1 MSTIRSSRFIT
12 MTWFASALML
22 GACDSDSATAP
33 GNSNPIPAPY
43 PAPEGQPESPVKP
56 RPGDP
61 RYAEGTAYQVTSVD
75 GRPLPAIVDIARITL
90 DDGRV
95 IDILTRLDSGIVHLG
110 DRYEVTLHLAGIERE
125 EIDGRIVHRDI
136 GRTREYDRGEA
147 IWNFLDATARLES
160 AYIGGLT
167 HAFLSLDNGT
177 DNDADNGAHGGPHI
191 RFRFAG
197 TDHRVNLG
205 LTLPPHL
212 RP

>member
-1 MSTIRSSRFIT
+1 
-12 MTWFASALML
+12 ML

-33 GNSNPIPAPY
+33 GNSNLIPAPY
-43 PAPEGQPESPVKP
+43 PAPEGQPGSSVKP

-75 GRPLPAIVDIARITL
+75 GRVLPAIVDVARLTL

-125 EIDGRIVHRDI
+125 EIDGRVVHRDI

-147 IWNFLDATARLES
+147 TWNFLDATARLES

-167 HAFLSLDNGT
+167 HAFLSLNNGT
-177 DNDADNGAHGGPHI
+177 DNDAGNGAHNGPHI